1 MGAATMSAWRHYA
14 LVFALVLA
22 ALGLVGRMTYL
33 NVTERAFLKRE
44 GDARSVR
51 LEVLPAHRGIIFDR
65 HGEPLAVSTP
75 VVSVW
80 VDPRRSDLDAADLR
94 RLADTVGVDASALRA
109 RLEQFQGREFMYV
122 RRRVTPDV
130 AERVVALGLSGVHFE
145 REYRRYYPA
154 GETAAH
160 LIGTTNIDD
169 VGQEGI
175 ELAFDHHLRG
185 RQGMKRVLKD
195 NRRRTVR
202 NLEYLSAPR
211 LGGDLTLSIDLRLQY
226 FAHRELRAAVAA
238 AGAESGSVVVLDAR
252 TGEVLAMVNEP
263 TFNPNSNAAVPQS
276 ARRNRAVTD
285 SYEPGSTVKPFTLI
299 AALEAG
305 RYSPQTVIDTAPGFM
320 RVGANLVQ
328 DPVNYRRLTLAEVLA
343 KSSQVGVT
351 KVALDLDD
359 EAVFDALVRAG
370 FGMPTGAG
378 LPGEVAGRLGAEG
391 LRSPIVR
398 ATMAFGYGMTASPLQ
413 LGQAYLSLASGGVRL
428 PVSIL
433 RTDEAPRGERV
444 FDAAHTAQIVHMM
457 EGVVTR
463 DGTAPDARVE
473 GYQVAGKTG
482 TARKVGQQG
491 YDDGRHVAFFA
502 GLAPV
507 ESPRIVV
514 VVVINEPRGERIG
527 GGAVAGPVFARI
539 VARALRVL
547 SVEPSEV
554 RWQISA

>member
-1 MGAATMSAWRHYA
+1 VKPWRHYM
-14 LVFALVLA
+14 LVLVLVLA
-22 ALGLVGRMTYL
+22 MVSLVGRMTYL

-80 VDPRRSDLDAADLR
+80 IDPRRSELGPR
-94 RLADTVGVDASALRA
+94 ELAQLAETVGVDAGNLQA
-109 RLEQFQGREFMYV
+109 RFEQFREREFMYV

-130 AERVVALGLSGVHFE
+130 AERVAVLGLPGVHFE

-160 LIGTTNIDD
+160 VIGTTNVDD
-169 VGQEGI
+169 VGQEGV

-202 NLEYLSAPR
+202 NLEYLSAPK

-238 AGAESGSVVVLDAR
+238 TQADSGSVVVLDAR
-252 TGEVLAMVNEP
+252 TGEVLALVNEP
-263 TFNPNSNAAVPQS
+263 TFNPNSAAMATQS
-276 ARRNRAVTD
+276 ARRNRAVND
-285 SYEPGSTVKPFTLI
+285 SYEPGSTVKPFTLL
-299 AALEAG
+299 AALETG
-305 RYSPQTVIDTAPGFM
+305 RYSEQTVIDTAPGFM
-320 RVGANLVQ
+320 RVGRNLVQ

-351 KVALDLDD
+351 KVALELDN
-359 EAVFDALVRAG
+359 EAVFDSLARAG
-370 FGMPTGAG
+370 FGVPTGIG
-378 LPGEVAGRLGAEG
+378 LPGEVPGRLGSEG

-398 ATMAFGYGMTASPLQ
+398 ATMAFGYGMTASPIQ
-413 LGQAYLSLASGGVRL
+413 LAQAYLVLASGGVRL
-428 PVSIL
+428 PLSIL
-433 RTDEAPRGERV
+433 RIDDAPRGERM
-444 FDAAHTAQIVHMM
+444 FDADLIGRIVHMM
-457 EGVVTR
+457 EGVTER
-463 DGTAPDARVE
+463 DGTAPNARVA

-482 TARKVGQQG
+482 TARKVGPGG
-491 YDDGRHVAFFA
+491 YDHSRHLAFFA

-507 ESPRIVV
+507 EAPRIVV
-514 VVVINEPRGERIG
+514 VVVINEPRSERTG
-527 GGAVAGPVFARI
+527 GGEVAGPVFSRI

-554 RWQISA
+554 RWQIST